1 MDAQHVIMDAQF
13 YNHYACT
20 HFLYLHVTDS
30 CRPQI
35 VTAQSEALSEMHTG
49 LAVSSHVGMLC
60 SHDGILQIHADHR
73 TYCV

>member
-1 MDAQHVIMDAQF
+1 MHNMSSWMHSSIIIMHAQ
-13 YNHYACT
+13 N
-20 HFLYLHVTDS
+20 FLYLHVTKS
-30 CRPQI
+30 CQSQI

>member
-1 MDAQHVIMDAQF
+1 MHNMSSWMHSSIIIMHAQ
-13 YNHYACT
+13 

-35 VTAQSEALSEMHTG
+35 VTAQSEALSEMHTD